1 VNVTVCLW
9 DVLMST
15 TLSPHPR
22 RVKIGAPILPNA
34 GNAAA
39 YRKAL
44 ECLIDEMNRSLAYW
58 LIARWRDRPPSL
70 AMDEVLIGGRG
81 WIGLL
86 RRSMRSL
93 AKRWQSRFDEAAPK
107 LAAHFAMR
115 AEERSTKRLAA
126 ILADAGMTVN
136 FRVTP
141 RVRTAM
147 GAAVTENV
155 GLIKSIA
162 SEHLTDVEGIVMRSA
177 ALGRDLETMATELRA
192 RFDVPKRRAALISLD
207 QNNKMSAVITKVR
220 QTEAGITAA
229 VWVHS
234 HAGKVPRP
242 EHLAFSRGQLGGP
255 EYDVTKG
262 AFLESVWTWPGHE
275 INCRCFSRPILPGF

>member
-1 VNVTVCLW
+1 
-9 DVLMST
+9 M
-15 TLSPHPR
+15 PPR
-22 RVKIGAPILPNA
+22 KRIGAPILPNA

-44 ECLIDEMNRSLAYW
+44 ECLIESMNRSLEYW

-86 RRSMRSL
+86 RRSMREL

-107 LAAHFAMR
+107 LAQHFAMR

-155 GLIKSIA
+155 GLIRSIA
-162 SEHLTDVEGIVMRSA
+162 AEHLTDVEGIVMRSA

-192 RFDVPKRRAALISLD
+192 RFDVPKRRAALISRD
-207 QNNKMSAVITKVR
+207 QSNKMSAVITRVR
-220 QTEAGITAA
+220 QTEAGIVSA
-229 VWVHS
+229 VWCHS
-234 HAGKVPRP
+234 HAGKTPR
-242 EHLAFSRGQLGGP
+242 ESHLAFSRGSLGGP
-255 EYDVTKG
+255 IYDVQKG
-262 AFLESVWTWPGHE
+262 VILDGDVVWPGTA
-275 INCRCFSRPILPGF
+275 INCRCYSRPVLEGF